1 MSPRPR
7 LLLISHDLGGGVER
21 HVRDLRALLAAAA
34 DVDLLHARD
43 ASTVVIEA
51 AGADPAWWRFE
62 DWDDVVAALAAR
74 GYDRLGIH
82 HVHGFA
88 PAILELPARLGLPY
102 DLTIHDFYPYCP
114 IYSLSTPDG
123 DYCGE
128 PDAAGC
134 ARCLLGRPHPWGLDI
149 ASWRERMHG
158 FLAGAARVIVP
169 SRFVA
174 GRLARHFP
182 DVACQVQPHPPRREW
197 LEPVQARVK
206 VGLLGG
212 LSAVKGLATVL
223 ASARLARD
231 LGQPLA
237 YCVLGYP
244 SGAIPTW
251 PELPIQVRGEYRDA
265 DLPELLALERFD
277 VLWFPGR
284 IPETYSY
291 TLDVALASGLPIV
304 ASDLGAV
311 AERLRDAGRGTLLPA
326 GAPAGRW
333 NEALLAAAAGGR
345 EAPAVAGDADRRR
358 AWLDWFLAPVTT
370 APDRTPAAAGTAGGV
385 QVLAQAPAPARTPLP
400 LEVLYEHGVECGHR
414 ESRLALKSRL
424 EEVSRDYAVLADH
437 EQHAGKPWY
446 AILDQ
451 AEDIA
456 RPLREE
462 LALRDD
468 ELATLRE
475 ELEFRGGEID
485 ALRGELDEVHRELLQ
500 LRGQV
505 QAQEQDLARARGRI
519 AELEASTSW
528 RVTAPLRSVGTG
540 VLRLRRA
547 FARFTQRARYVRQ
560 RVPLALHV
568 LAEDGPAALAARVRA
583 KLRAPRFAAS
593 VPAPSELVEIGAL
606 RLETCDA
613 GTQPAVSIV
622 IPVYGH
628 HDHTFNCLRSLER
641 FTALAR
647 VEIIVVDD
655 ASPEPAA
662 QALAGV
668 EGVRFLRAAVNGG
681 FIASCNLGA
690 AAARGE
696 FLVLLNNDIQVT
708 EGWLGALLAVFD
720 SRPDAGLVGAR
731 LVYPDG
737 RLQEAGGIVWR
748 DGSAWNWGR
757 GDDPEKP
764 PYRYLRAVDY
774 CSGAC
779 LALRTRD
786 WQALEGFD
794 RAYAPAYYEDTDLA
808 FRVRRLGKRVYYQ
821 PEATIIHFEGISSGT
836 DENQGVKRHQ
846 VINRETFLARW
857 QGVLATHRPNA
868 VEPALE
874 ADRAAAARVLV
885 IEACM
890 ITPDHDSG
898 SVRMQA
904 MLELMVGLGCK
915 VSFVAD
921 NLEYRQPYV
930 RALQQAG
937 VEVWHHPFVPS
948 VEQLL
953 QEHGDEYELVMIC
966 RHYIAA
972 RYIDAVRARAPRAR
986 IVFDTVDLHYL
997 REQRLAELEQSATL
1011 AAAAATTRRQEL
1023 GIIARSDITLVV
1035 SPVEQELLAAEAPGA
1050 DVRVLSN
1057 IHELRPAPRPYGER
1071 EGLLFV
1077 GGFRHP
1083 PNVDAVNWFVA
1094 EVWPAVRARLPGV
1107 ELGIVGSNMP
1117 AAIRELAV
1125 DGVRVLGYVE
1135 DIDPLLDAARISIAP
1150 LRYGAGVKG
1159 KINQAMAFGLPVV
1172 ATPMAAEGMGLRDG
1186 EELLVAES
1194 PQDFADAIV
1203 RLYGDEPLWQRLAE
1217 GGRDNVRRHFSR
1229 AHARATL
1236 AAMLGLPP
1244 S

>member
-1 MSPRPR
+1 MSSHPR

-21 HVRDLRALLAAAA
+21 HVRDLQALLGPSA
-34 DVDLLHARD
+34 DVDLLHPHD
-43 ASTVVIEA
+43 ASTLVLEA
-51 AGADPAWWRFE
+51 AGAGPAWWRFH

-88 PAILELPARLGLPY
+88 PVILELPSRLGLPY

-114 IYSLSTPDG
+114 IHSLSTPEG
-123 DYCGE
+123 GYCGE
-128 PDAAGC
+128 PDTEGC
-134 ARCLLGRPHPWGLDI
+134 ARCVRGRPHPWGLEI
-149 ASWRERMHG
+149 GAWRERMHR

-174 GRLARHFP
+174 ARLAHHFP
-182 DVACQVQPHPPRREW
+182 DLRYHVRPHPPRQEW

-212 LSAVKGLATVL
+212 LAAVKGLATVL

-231 LGQPLA
+231 TGQPLA
-237 YCVLGYP
+237 FCVLGYP
-244 SGAIPTW
+244 ERAIPTW
-251 PELPIQVRGEYRDA
+251 PELPLQVRGEYRDA
-265 DLPELLALERFD
+265 DLPELLALERCD

-311 AERLRDAGRGTLLPA
+311 AERLRDADRGALLPA
-326 GAPAGRW
+326 EASPGRW
-333 NEALLAAAAGGR
+333 NEALLAAGARAR
-345 EAPAVAGDADRRR
+345 EALAVMRGAEVRREY
-358 AWLDWFLAPVTT
+358 LDWFMAPVTGAARDV
-370 APDRTPAAAGTAGGV
+370 APPLVLPGSLEI
-385 QVLAQAPAPARTPLP
+385 LAQAPDATSAPLSLGT
-400 LEVLYEHGVECGHR
+400 LYEHGVECGHR
-414 ESRLALKSRL
+414 ESRLALRRRL
-424 EEVSRDYAVLADH
+424 DEADRDYAVLASH
-437 EQHAGKPWY
+437 GQRAGMRWY
-446 AILDQ
+446 EILEQ
-451 AEDIA
+451 AEDT
-456 RPLREE
+456 RQSLLRE
-462 LALRDD
+462 
-468 ELATLRE
+468 RE
-475 ELEFRGGEID
+475 ERD
-485 ALRGELDEVHRELLQ
+485 REREQFVRECEHLQ
-500 LRGQV
+500 LQREALQHEISRMHGHIHV
-505 QAQEQDLARARGRI
+505 LEQDLARARARI
-519 AELEASTSW
+519 DVLEASTSW
-528 RVTAPLRSVGTG
+528 RITAPLRVLGTAL
-540 VLRLRRA
+540 LRLRGQLDRLV
-547 FARFTQRARYVRQ
+547 RRARYLVQ

-568 LAEDGPAALAARVRA
+568 LAEDGPAALVARVRA
-583 KLRAPRFAAS
+583 KLRAPRFVAT
-593 VPAPSELVEIGAL
+593 APPQAGLEAIGPL
-606 RLETCDA
+606 CLGTCDA
-613 GTQPAVSIV
+613 ATPPAVSIV

-628 HDHTFNCLRSLER
+628 HDHTFNCLRSLAR
-641 FTALAR
+641 FTALER
-647 VEIIVVDD
+647 VEVIVVDD
-655 ASPEPAA
+655 ASPQPAA
-662 QALAGV
+662 QAMAGV
-668 EGVRFLRAAVNGG
+668 EGVRWLRAGVNGG

-708 EGWLGALLAVFD
+708 ADWLGALLAVFD

-757 GDDPEKP
+757 GDDPERP

-779 LALRTRD
+779 LALRMRD

-808 FRVRRLGKRVYYQ
+808 FRVRQLGKRVYYQ
-821 PEATIIHFEGISSGT
+821 PQATIIHYEGVSSGT
-836 DENQGVKRHQ
+836 EESRGVKRHQ
-846 VINRETFLARW
+846 LINRETFLARW
-857 QGVLATHRPNA
+857 RGVLATHRPNA
-868 VEPALE
+868 VAPALE
-874 ADRAAAARVLV
+874 ADRGALARVLV
-885 IEACM
+885 VEACM

-904 MLELMVGLGCK
+904 MLELMVTLGCK

-930 RALQQAG
+930 RDLQQAG
-937 VEVWHHPFVPS
+937 VEVWHHPFVAS

-953 QEHGDEYELVMIC
+953 QERGGEYDVIVLC

-972 RYIDAVRARAPRAR
+972 GYIDAVRSLAPRAR

-997 REQRLAELEQSATL
+997 REQRLAELEQSASL

-1023 GIIARSDITLVV
+1023 GVIARADITLVV
-1035 SPVEQELLAAEAPGA
+1035 SPVEQELLATEAPGA

-1057 IHELRPAPRPYGER
+1057 IHELRPDPRPWAER
-1071 EGLLFV
+1071 QGLIFV

-1094 EVWPAVRARLPGV
+1094 GVWPAVRAQLPGV
-1107 ELGIVGSNMP
+1107 ELSIVGSNMP
-1117 AAIRELAV
+1117 AAIRDLAV
-1125 DGVRVLGYVE
+1125 EGVRVLGYVE

-1172 ATPMAAEGMGLRDG
+1172 ATAMAAEGMGLREG

-1194 PQDFADAIV
+1194 AQAFADAVV
-1203 RLYGDEPLWQRLAE
+1203 RLYGDEALWQRLAE

-1229 AHARATL
+1229 AHARDIL
-1236 AAMLGLPP
+1236 ADMLGLPSP
-1244 S
+1244 